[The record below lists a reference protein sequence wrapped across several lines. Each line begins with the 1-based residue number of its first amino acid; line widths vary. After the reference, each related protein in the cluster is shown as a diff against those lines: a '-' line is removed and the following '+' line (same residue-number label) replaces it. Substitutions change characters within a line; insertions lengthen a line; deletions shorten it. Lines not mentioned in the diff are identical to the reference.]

1 MPREKTGDA
10 RVKERLRH
18 AFSVKVKSDLPQE
31 KADELIDRVCQK
43 LFEKNLLEPAVM
55 FVQSSYPMA
64 YYGSQAMLV
73 LEPFIAGF
81 LELFWPAFLEVAP
94 YEELQG
100 LFENR
105 EYVQR
110 LLARMDD
117 YLAEK
122 RRTKRTQKR
131 KRWRWR

>member
-1 MPREKTGDA
+1 MLKKKREGERSKT
-10 RVKERLRH
+10 RIQH
-18 AFSVKVKSDLPQE
+18 AFAVKITSELPLE
-31 KADELIDRVCQK
+31 EADKLIDRICRK
-43 LFEKNLLEPAVM
+43 LAQKNLLEAAAM
-55 FVQSSYPMA
+55 FIQSSYPMA
-64 YYGSQAMLV
+64 YWGSQAMLV

-81 LELFWPAFLEVAP
+81 LELFWPAFLKVAP
-94 YEELQG
+94 YDHLQR

-110 LLARMDD
+110 FLARLDD

-122 RRTKRTQKR
+122 RQKKRLNKR

>member
-1 MPREKTGDA
+1 MPRETTG
-10 RVKERLRH
+10 VKDRLRH
-18 AFSVKVKSDLPQE
+18 AFCVKVRSDLPLE
-31 KADELIDRVCQK
+31 KVDELIERLCQK
-43 LFEKNLLEPAVM
+43 LFEKNLLEPAVL

-94 YEELQG
+94 YDQLQR

-110 LLARMDD
+110 FLTRLDD
-117 YLAEK
+117 YLDEK
-122 RRTKRTQKR
+122 KRSKHTQKR

>member
-10 RVKERLRH
+10 RSKTRLRH
-18 AFSVKVKSDLPQE
+18 AFSVKVASDLPPE
-31 KADELIDRVCQK
+31 KVDELIERICQK

-73 LEPFIAGF
+73 LAPFIAGF
-81 LELFWPAFLEVAP
+81 LELFSPAFLEVAP
-94 YEELQG
+94 YGELQR

-110 LLARMDD
+110 FLTRMDD
-117 YLAEK
+117 YLDEK

-131 KRWRWR
+131 KKWRWR

>member
-1 MPREKTGDA
+1 MPSEKTGDA
-10 RVKERLRH
+10 PLKERLRH
-18 AFSVKVKSDLPQE
+18 AFSVKVQSDLSPE
-31 KADELIDRVCQK
+31 KADELIDRICQK

-94 YEELQG
+94 YDKLQR

-110 LLARMDD
+110 FLARMDD

-122 RRTKRTQKR
+122 RRTKRTRKR

>member
-1 MPREKTGDA
+1 MPREKAGQT
-10 RVKERLRH
+10 RFKERLRH
-18 AFSVKVKSDLPQE
+18 AFSVKVASDLPPE
-31 KADELIDRVCQK
+31 MADELIDRICQK

-94 YEELQG
+94 YEELQR

-110 LLARMDD
+110 FLARLDD

-122 RRTKRTQKR
+122 KFAKRTQKR